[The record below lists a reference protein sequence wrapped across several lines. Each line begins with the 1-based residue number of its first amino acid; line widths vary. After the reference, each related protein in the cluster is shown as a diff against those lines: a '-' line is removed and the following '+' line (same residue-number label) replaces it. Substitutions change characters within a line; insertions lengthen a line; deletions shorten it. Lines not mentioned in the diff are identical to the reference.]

1 MREKPADNQ
10 ADQVGELIMSTFT
23 YRKRSF
29 LASVN
34 TGVTSY
40 VFAEVESSYNGEY
53 DSGLYMLTIADCHR
67 SIQLEFFLG
76 NALARRQSV
85 AKIDRLLKILN
96 RFREALIREAH
107 LIEARMRKPRSNVRQ
122 PAVNSSDLKSESD
135 R

>member
-1 MREKPADNQ
+1 
-10 ADQVGELIMSTFT
+10 MSTFT
-23 YRKRSF
+23 FRKRSF
-29 LASVN
+29 LASVS

-96 RFREALIREAH
+96 RFRDALIREAQ
-107 LIEARMRKPRSNVRQ
+107 LIETRMRKSHSSIRQ
-122 PAVNSSDLKSESD
+122 PRGKSSDSKPESGP
-135 R
+135 

>member
-1 MREKPADNQ
+1 
-10 ADQVGELIMSTFT
+10 MSTFT

-29 LASVN
+29 LASVR

-53 DSGLYMLTIADCHR
+53 ESGIYMLTIADCHR

-76 NALARRQSV
+76 NSLARRQSV
-85 AKIDRLLKILN
+85 AKINRLLRILT
-96 RFREALIREAH
+96 RFREALIRESQ
-107 LIEARMRKPRSNVRQ
+107 LIEARTRKARSRVRQ
-122 PAVNSSDLKSESD
+122 PSVNSSDLKPESD

>member
-1 MREKPADNQ
+1 
-10 ADQVGELIMSTFT
+10 MSTFT

-53 DSGLYMLTIADCHR
+53 ESGVYMLTIADCHR

-76 NALARRQSV
+76 NALARRQSL
-85 AKIDRLLKILN
+85 AKIDRLLKILT
-96 RFREALIREAH
+96 RFRDALIREAR
-107 LIEARMRKPRSNVRQ
+107 LIEARTRKARTSVRQ
-122 PAVNSSDLKSESD
+122 PALKSSDVKPEPGRESKT
-135 R
+135 

>member
-1 MREKPADNQ
+1 M
-10 ADQVGELIMSTFT
+10 ELTMSTFT

-29 LASVN
+29 LASVR

-53 DSGLYMLTIADCHR
+53 ESGLYMLTIADCHR

-85 AKIDRLLKILN
+85 AKINRLLKILN
-96 RFREALIREAH
+96 RFREALIREAQ
-107 LIEARMRKPRSNVRQ
+107 LIEARARNARGGVRR
-122 PAVNSSDLKSESD
+122 PAVNSSDLKPDSKS
-135 R
+135 